1 MSTKVK
7 NPFLTLVQGVAFG
20 TVLSYERRQSCK
32 FRFETNGKMG
42 VGHTFL
48 HQSNMAAGIVGCWV
62 GGVKTQ
68 NDENMAR
75 LQPGKQ
81 YTCRLYN
88 FFNSTHNQ
96 LHYLNECF
104 KIIAVCECG

>member
-42 VGHTFL
+42 GGHQFL
-48 HQSNMAAGIVGCWV
+48 TSIQHGRGDFGLW
-62 GGVKTQ
+62 GG
-68 NDENMAR
+68 
-75 LQPGKQ
+75 GW
-81 YTCRLYN
+81 
-88 FFNSTHNQ
+88 
-96 LHYLNECF
+96 
-104 KIIAVCECG
+104 GG